1 MASPAYPPSL
11 WGSRLTYGYLL
22 RVPLLLGFALVAF
35 PFAALINTSPLRA
48 LFENLFF
55 LDAPATFLTTVVAV
69 VLAWSLV
76 LTARL
81 VFLNGDLR
89 FGVIQLIRQKDFQP
103 WLWLLTLALAT
114 PTIAGPFFKSGEFHL
129 SGAQAGYN
137 ALAAAAGLVFAY
149 VLGYVSLLL
158 AILVSPKGS
167 QPDTSTFPAI
177 KPMKDGLAWANNH
190 TLLPEAFTSWLARWL
205 ARLPADLQA
214 GYLDNRPKLADES
227 ANAGYGLPWA
237 GHWLA
242 FCFALLTFA
251 LYFWIGAYKR
261 AHLGET
267 TSIPALAMVLF
278 LFQNLNW
285 IFSFLTF
292 FLDRFRIPLL
302 IPLGILAVFG
312 TYLPSSDRYYQIQS
326 GVAVSAVHP
335 YQALQQR
342 VGRKPII
349 VVATAGGGIQ
359 AAAWTARVLTGLQHE
374 SDAWQHGSFADS
386 IALISSVS
394 GGATGSL
401 FFLNQYSAGPGRP
414 GFQLPDRDDNF
425 SKLVELASAPA
436 LDDVG
441 WALVYRDL
449 PGILVPWSASAE
461 DVLLDRGRML
471 ELAWQSRTRNFG
483 NLSAWRDGVK
493 EGWRPAAI
501 FNATIAE
508 TGEPLLLA
516 TTDFD
521 RRSSRTVNPAAAQPD
536 RKTFYDLYP
545 GADLPVVTAVRLAAS
560 FPYVSPAARALTL
573 QPEYHVIDGG
583 YYDNYGVASAAEWID
598 EAFAAFPETADRP
611 DILVIQI
618 RSFPNDPLPA
628 PRNRGWF
635 FQAHAPITGLLS
647 ERTTAQ
653 LVRDRDELLLLQ
665 RRWWGNRAV
674 PRLRFAGFKFGADNA
689 PLSWKMNKSQTDAIE
704 QQWREIIHKNGE
716 DLQQVRCMFEPS
728 GEKCPE
734 LARRKAP
741 W

>member
-35 PFAALINTSPLRA
+35 PFAALLNTSPLRA

-76 LTARL
+76 LTARI

-114 PTIAGPFFKSGEFHL
+114 PAIAGPFFKSGEFHL

-137 ALAAAAGLVFAY
+137 ALAAAAGVVFAY

-190 TLLPEAFTSWLARWL
+190 TLLPESFTRWLAHCL

-214 GYLDNRPKLADES
+214 GYLDNRPKLTDGSE
-227 ANAGYGLPWA
+227 NAGYGLPWA

-302 IPLGILAVFG
+302 IPLGILAIFG

-401 FFLNQYSAGPGRP
+401 FFLNQYGAGPGRP

-521 RRSSRTVNPAAAQPD
+521 RQSSRSVNPAAAQPD

-560 FPYVSPAARALTL
+560 FPYVSPAARAQTL

-689 PLSWKMNKSQTDAIE
+689 PLSWKMNQSQTDAIE
-704 QQWREIIHKNGE
+704 QQWREIIQKNGE